1 MIHGKFYI
9 LKVRLNNDIIFLWGK
24 DAVSGNGLQDLSI
37 EFSLSPNF
45 RLSTGRNGDFVLRLT
60 APSSSARRETMPS
73 KTKSYKSRRLTM
85 PKKTARKF
93 GAALARWVSEH
104 EKSHP
109 QPISSYSSN
118 TIHEQSDHYWYFW
131 CAKRSVAERERE
143 RERKRER
150 EKQKKKEE
158 KLRVLWRRNYPARKV
173 LLYVELLAGSAF
185 WAPMAGDLSH
195 SPRYYLMLCPGPQ
208 SAALYNNKKRLAG
221 VWGRYFTPAISHIL
235 KPQTW
240 REFYVYIQEIM

>member
-1 MIHGKFYI
+1 MTLFFFEGKMLLVETVSKIWVSNFLCLQISDLALVGMVILYFDWQRPQAQHDAKRCLQK
-9 LKVRLNNDIIFLWGK
+9 LKVTSHDGLPCRRKQLGSSVQHLQGGYLSMKSPTHSQFL
-24 DAVSGNGLQDLSI
+24 LILPI
-37 EFSLSPNF
+37 
-45 RLSTGRNGDFVLRLT
+45 LSTNKVIIIDIFGV
-60 APSSSARRETMPS
+60 
-73 KTKSYKSRRLTM
+73 
-85 PKKTARKF
+85 RK
-93 GAALARWVSEH
+93 GVWL
-104 EKSHP
+104 
-109 QPISSYSSN
+109 
-118 TIHEQSDHYWYFW
+118 
-131 CAKRSVAERERE
+131 RE